1 VAQAL
6 SVVHVLITRLWGDM
20 TSHPTAAD
28 LEIFEAVREQKKSP
42 SDSRRSSKERALW
55 QYSILTGQAGIVGVD
70 LQVRKRRSYN
80 HPG

>member
-1 VAQAL
+1 
-6 SVVHVLITRLWGDM
+6 M
-20 TSHPTAAD
+20 TSHPTAED
-28 LEIFEAVREQKKSP
+28 LEIFEAVREKPKKSP

-55 QYSILTGQAGIVGVD
+55 QYSLLAGQAEIVGVD